1 MSYNSLEEIVRECQ
15 EKDLPF
21 DEVILLDDMNE
32 RNVSREE
39 SIETMRGMWEAM
51 KGAERNYDGSL
62 QSRSGLV
69 GGAGKTMR
77 AYVES
82 GNTLCGPFV
91 GKVMASALAMGES
104 NACMKR
110 IVAAPTA
117 GACGVLPAVLV
128 NYQKEKGTA
137 DEQIVRALYTAA
149 GIGQVVAARAYIA
162 GASGGCQAE
171 IGTASAMA
179 AGALTA
185 LGGGTPSQIT
195 HAAAM
200 ALKNLLGLVCDPVG
214 GLVEVPCVK
223 RNVIGSV
230 NALSAADMAL
240 AGIISRIPPDQVI
253 DAMRE
258 VGDQMHPS
266 LRETARAALPT
277 RRQHASGARH
287 RKKNKKNFYFR
298 KTFGIIKESQPRRR
312 FFKMAEAKI
321 QKRNTY
327 TIYDD
332 EGIGTVQIADEVVA
346 IIAGLAATEVD
357 GVASMAGN
365 ITNELVSKLGM
376 KNLSKGVKVDVLD
389 GVVCVD
395 LALNLKYGY
404 EIPATCKNVQ
414 EKVKTAIEN
423 MTGLEVSDVNVAI
436 AGVNME
442 QTK

>member
-1 MSYNSLEEIVRECQ
+1 MSYAFSTGRELIALCEKEKLTIAEVMIRREAETSEKARDELVNEMFENLLTMQKSIRFGLEENQQTVTGLAGGNA
-15 EKDLPF
+15 EKLMAYA
-21 DEVILLDDMNE
+21 EKANMGRDMAQ
-32 RNVSREE
+32 
-39 SIETMRGMWEAM
+39 ICA
-51 KGAERNYDGSL
+51 A
-62 QSRSGLV
+62 
-69 GGAGKTMR
+69 
-77 AYVES
+77 
-82 GNTLCGPFV
+82 
-91 GKVMASALAMGES
+91 ALAVAEVNASMG
-104 NACMKR
+104 R

-266 LRETARAALPT
+266 LRETG
-277 RRQHASGARH
+277 QG
-287 RKKNKKNFYFR
+287 
-298 KTFGIIKESQPRRR
+298 
-312 FFKMAEAKI
+312 
-321 QKRNTY
+321 
-327 TIYDD
+327 
-332 EGIGTVQIADEVVA
+332 
-346 IIAGLAATEVD
+346 GLANT
-357 GVASMAGN
+357 
-365 ITNELVSKLGM
+365 
-376 KNLSKGVKVDVLD
+376 
-389 GVVCVD
+389 
-395 LALNLKYGY
+395 
-404 EIPATCKNVQ
+404 PAAREWCAAQ
-414 EKVKTAIEN
+414 EE
-423 MTGLEVSDVNVAI
+423 E
-436 AGVNME
+436 
-442 QTK
+442 

>member
-32 RNVSREE
+32 RNVKREE
-39 SIETMRGMWEAM
+39 SLRSMEGMWDAM
-51 KGAERNYDGSL
+51 KRADRSYDGKL
-62 QSRSGLV
+62 KSRSGLV
-69 GGAGKTMR
+69 GGAGDAMK

-82 GNTLCGPFV
+82 GKALCGSFV
-91 GKVMASALAMGES
+91 GEVMASALAMGES

-128 NYQKEKGTA
+128 NYQKRNETS
-137 DEQIVRALYTAA
+137 DEEIVRALYTAA

-185 LGGGTPSQIT
+185 LRGGTPEQIT
-195 HAAAM
+195 HAAAL

-240 AGIISRIPPDQVI
+240 AGITSRIPPDQVI

-258 VGDQMHPS
+258 VGDQMHPT
-266 LRETARAALPT
+266 LRETG
-277 RRQHASGARH
+277 QG
-287 RKKNKKNFYFR
+287 
-298 KTFGIIKESQPRRR
+298 
-312 FFKMAEAKI
+312 
-321 QKRNTY
+321 
-327 TIYDD
+327 
-332 EGIGTVQIADEVVA
+332 
-346 IIAGLAATEVD
+346 GLANT
-357 GVASMAGN
+357 
-365 ITNELVSKLGM
+365 
-376 KNLSKGVKVDVLD
+376 
-389 GVVCVD
+389 
-395 LALNLKYGY
+395 
-404 EIPATCKNVQ
+404 PAAREWCAAQ
-414 EKVKTAIEN
+414 EE
-423 MTGLEVSDVNVAI
+423 E
-436 AGVNME
+436 
-442 QTK
+442 

>member
-1 MSYNSLEEIVRECQ
+1 M
-15 EKDLPF
+15 
-21 DEVILLDDMNE
+21 
-32 RNVSREE
+32 
-39 SIETMRGMWEAM
+39 
-51 KGAERNYDGSL
+51 
-62 QSRSGLV
+62 
-69 GGAGKTMR
+69 
-77 AYVES
+77 
-82 GNTLCGPFV
+82 
-91 GKVMASALAMGES
+91 
-104 NACMKR
+104 
-110 IVAAPTA
+110 
-117 GACGVLPAVLV
+117 LPAVLV

-266 LRETARAALPT
+266 LREPARAALPT
-277 RRQHASGARH
+277 RRQHASGVRH

-321 QKRNTY
+321 QKR
-327 TIYDD
+327 
-332 EGIGTVQIADEVVA
+332 
-346 IIAGLAATEVD
+346 
-357 GVASMAGN
+357 
-365 ITNELVSKLGM
+365 
-376 KNLSKGVKVDVLD
+376 KNSQQDSLFSV
-389 GVVCVD
+389 
-395 LALNLKYGY
+395 
-404 EIPATCKNVQ
+404 P
-414 EKVKTAIEN
+414 
-423 MTGLEVSDVNVAI
+423 
-436 AGVNME
+436 
-442 QTK
+442 

>member
-39 SIETMRGMWEAM
+39 SIETMHGMWEAM

-110 IVAAPTA
+110 
-117 GACGVLPAVLV
+117 
-128 NYQKEKGTA
+128 TA

-266 LRETARAALPT
+266 LRETG
-277 RRQHASGARH
+277 QG
-287 RKKNKKNFYFR
+287 
-298 KTFGIIKESQPRRR
+298 
-312 FFKMAEAKI
+312 
-321 QKRNTY
+321 
-327 TIYDD
+327 
-332 EGIGTVQIADEVVA
+332 
-346 IIAGLAATEVD
+346 GLANT
-357 GVASMAGN
+357 
-365 ITNELVSKLGM
+365 
-376 KNLSKGVKVDVLD
+376 
-389 GVVCVD
+389 
-395 LALNLKYGY
+395 
-404 EIPATCKNVQ
+404 PAAREWCAAQ
-414 EKVKTAIEN
+414 EE
-423 MTGLEVSDVNVAI
+423 E
-436 AGVNME
+436 
-442 QTK
+442 

>member
-1 MSYNSLEEIVRECQ
+1 MSYNALEEIVRECR

-32 RNVSREE
+32 RNVKREE
-39 SIETMRGMWEAM
+39 SLRSMEGMWDAM
-51 KGAERNYDGSL
+51 KRADRSYDGKL
-62 QSRSGLV
+62 KSRSGLV
-69 GGAGKTMR
+69 GGAGDAMK

-82 GNTLCGPFV
+82 GKALCGSFV
-91 GKVMASALAMGES
+91 GEVMASALAMGES

-128 NYQKEKGTA
+128 NYQKRNETS
-137 DEQIVRALYTAA
+137 DEEIVRALYTAA

-185 LGGGTPSQIT
+185 LRGGTPEQIT
-195 HAAAM
+195 HAAAL

-240 AGIISRIPPDQVI
+240 AGITSRIPPDQVI

-258 VGDQMHPS
+258 VGDQMHPT
-266 LRETARAALPT
+266 LRETG
-277 RRQHASGARH
+277 QG
-287 RKKNKKNFYFR
+287 
-298 KTFGIIKESQPRRR
+298 
-312 FFKMAEAKI
+312 
-321 QKRNTY
+321 
-327 TIYDD
+327 
-332 EGIGTVQIADEVVA
+332 
-346 IIAGLAATEVD
+346 GLANT
-357 GVASMAGN
+357 
-365 ITNELVSKLGM
+365 
-376 KNLSKGVKVDVLD
+376 
-389 GVVCVD
+389 
-395 LALNLKYGY
+395 
-404 EIPATCKNVQ
+404 PAAREWCAAQ
-414 EKVKTAIEN
+414 EE
-423 MTGLEVSDVNVAI
+423 E
-436 AGVNME
+436 
-442 QTK
+442 

>member
-69 GGAGKTMR
+69 GGTGKTMR

-149 GIGQVVAARAYIA
+149 GIGQVVAARSYIA

-266 LRETARAALPT
+266 LRETG
-277 RRQHASGARH
+277 QG
-287 RKKNKKNFYFR
+287 
-298 KTFGIIKESQPRRR
+298 
-312 FFKMAEAKI
+312 
-321 QKRNTY
+321 
-327 TIYDD
+327 
-332 EGIGTVQIADEVVA
+332 
-346 IIAGLAATEVD
+346 GLANT
-357 GVASMAGN
+357 
-365 ITNELVSKLGM
+365 
-376 KNLSKGVKVDVLD
+376 
-389 GVVCVD
+389 
-395 LALNLKYGY
+395 
-404 EIPATCKNVQ
+404 PAAREWCAAQ
-414 EKVKTAIEN
+414 EE
-423 MTGLEVSDVNVAI
+423 E
-436 AGVNME
+436 
-442 QTK
+442 

>member
-69 GGAGKTMR
+69 GGTGKTMR

-110 IVAAPTA
+110 IIAAPTA

-266 LRETARAALPT
+266 LRETG
-277 RRQHASGARH
+277 QG
-287 RKKNKKNFYFR
+287 
-298 KTFGIIKESQPRRR
+298 
-312 FFKMAEAKI
+312 
-321 QKRNTY
+321 
-327 TIYDD
+327 
-332 EGIGTVQIADEVVA
+332 
-346 IIAGLAATEVD
+346 GLANT
-357 GVASMAGN
+357 
-365 ITNELVSKLGM
+365 
-376 KNLSKGVKVDVLD
+376 
-389 GVVCVD
+389 
-395 LALNLKYGY
+395 
-404 EIPATCKNVQ
+404 PAAREWCAAQ
-414 EKVKTAIEN
+414 EE
-423 MTGLEVSDVNVAI
+423 E
-436 AGVNME
+436 
-442 QTK
+442 